1 MNNHVTLEDLAER
14 YDTFFIDQFGVLLDG
29 VKAYP
34 GSIEALHWLKSRS
47 KEIVIL
53 SNSGRSGAYNTQR
66 LVAQGFDAL
75 SFDHF
80 VTSGDV
86 ARHLITSGALVI
98 PEGAGTRCLTISIA
112 NDSTLSDSLGFIR
125 TDSGHDADLV
135 VIAGSEADRVPMERY
150 RELLAPAAARKT
162 MCICTNPDISM
173 LTGKGLAPAAGAIAM
188 LYEEM
193 GGPVRRVGK
202 PYRDIYDYALHI
214 IGHKDKARIVAIGD
228 SIEHDIVG
236 ASRFGIAAA
245 LVRTGV
251 LADTPVPQ
259 LQRLSQHLNVDLPQI
274 LPYFVREIESGC
286 VDGS

>member
-1 MNNHVTLEDLAER
+1 MNNHVTLEDLAEC

-53 SNSGRSGAYNTQR
+53 SNSGRSGAYNTHR
-66 LVAQGFDAL
+66 LVALGFDAS

-98 PEGAGTRCLTISIA
+98 PAGAGPRCLTISVA
-112 NDSTLSDSLGFIR
+112 NDSTLADSLGFTR

-135 VIAGSEADRVPMERY
+135 VIAGSEADRVPMQRY
-150 RELLAPAAARKT
+150 QDLLAPAAARKT
-162 MCICTNPDISM
+162 LCVCTNPDINM
-173 LTGKGLAPAAGAIAM
+173 LTGKGLAPAAGAIAK

-193 GGPVRRVGK
+193 GGPVMRIGK

-214 IGHKDKARIVAIGD
+214 VRQKDKSRIVAIGD
-228 SIEHDIVG
+228 SVEHDIVG
-236 ASRFGIAAA
+236 ANRFGIAAA

-251 LADTPVPQ
+251 LADTSVSQ
-259 LQRLSQHLNVDLPQI
+259 LQRISMDLNVDFPEI
-274 LPYFVREIESGC
+274 LPNFAREIASC
-286 VDGS
+286 